1 MLEAL
6 RESED
11 YRVVKEAILNNKSQ
25 VRMCSFSEV
34 HNHELMWAHYADQF
48 RGICVAY
55 NFSRLLRHL
64 AENVTFVRMF
74 YNETAPTVHRA
85 NDGIDHEARRVLSYK
100 NYRWLYEREWRM
112 FAPLVEAR
120 YGQNA
125 CVPRVYLGS
134 RVTDHHREMI
144 TARLAPLKIK
154 TQCMTIRKYS
164 ISFEVNSPSWS

>member
-1 MLEAL
+1 MTIGGIRVLLEAL

-74 YNETAPTVHRA
+74 
-85 NDGIDHEARRVLSYK
+85 
-100 NYRWLYEREWRM
+100 
-112 FAPLVEAR
+112 APLVEAR